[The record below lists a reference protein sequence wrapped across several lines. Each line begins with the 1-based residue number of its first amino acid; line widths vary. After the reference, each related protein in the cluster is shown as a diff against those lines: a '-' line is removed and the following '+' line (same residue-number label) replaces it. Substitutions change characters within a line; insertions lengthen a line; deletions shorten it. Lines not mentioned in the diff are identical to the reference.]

1 MDPEELIDWEWVGA
15 VVFDMLVA
23 AADPLSGIILFLMDI
38 EL

>member
-1 MDPEELIDWEWVGA
+1 MDPKDLIDWEWVST

-23 AADPLSGIILFLMDI
+23 AADPLPGIIMFLMDI